1 MASTSGIVTGG
12 VDTHKDVHVAAAL
25 DERGALLATASFPA
39 TGTGYDRLHQW
50 LSSFG
55 RLGRVGIEGTGSY
68 GAGLTRSLH
77 AAGIDVVE
85 VNRPDRQLRRRL
97 GKSDPVDAEAA
108 ARTVLADRA
117 AGVPKSSDGPVEG
130 LRALRVARR
139 SAIKARTQ
147 AGNQIRDLIVSAP
160 QQLREPL
167 SGLGLEIQVA
177 RCAASRPGSGGQ
189 VEQATKRSLRH
200 LARRHQAL
208 SAEIAELD
216 RDIDE
221 LCAAANPA
229 LLAVDGIGP
238 EVASMLLVAAGDN
251 PDRMRH
257 EAAFAALCGA
267 SPVQASS
274 GKTVRHRLN
283 RGGNREANNALWRIA
298 MVRLAT
304 VTIPPRLT
312 CTAVARKAGP
322 IGRSCVAS
330 SATSHGRY
338 STRSPIPKTS
348 PEPLTCACS
357 ASRPVSRLQPLPATS
372 ASPWCGYPVSSAASC
387 TRPILQTPTKT
398 GSTLNH
404 HQPLDTD
411 RSIQGAEMAEHR
423 AFAAAT
429 NFDVYFADAGAPWQ
443 RGSNENT
450 NGLLR
455 QYFPRG
461 TDLAAHTVDKL
472 LAVAEELNDRPRK
485 SLDWDT
491 PAERLS
497 ALLEVS

>member
-1 MASTSGIVTGG
+1 M
-12 VDTHKDVHVAAAL
+12 
-25 DERGALLATASFPA
+25 
-39 TGTGYDRLHQW
+39 
-50 LSSFG
+50 
-55 RLGRVGIEGTGSY
+55 
-68 GAGLTRSLH
+68 
-77 AAGIDVVE
+77 
-85 VNRPDRQLRRRL
+85 
-97 GKSDPVDAEAA
+97 
-108 ARTVLADRA
+108 LADRA

-167 SGLGLEIQVA
+167 SGLRLEIQVA

-229 LLAVDGIGP
+229 LLAVDCVGP

-283 RGGNREANNALWRIA
+283 RGGNCEANNALWRIA
-298 MVRLAT
+298 MVRLAHRHHST
-304 VTIPPRLT
+304 EAYVHRRREK
-312 CTAVARKAGP
+312 VGP

-357 ASRPVSRLQPLPATS
+357 ASRQVSRLQPLPATS

-398 GSTLNH
+398 DSTLNH

-423 AFAAAT
+423 AFATAT
-429 NFDVYFADAGAPWQ
+429 NFDVYQASRRWVD
-443 RGSNENT
+443 S
-450 NGLLR
+450 LLL
-455 QYFPRG
+455 
-461 TDLAAHTVDKL
+461 TL
-472 LAVAEELNDRPRK
+472 L
-485 SLDWDT
+485 
-491 PAERLS
+491 
-497 ALLEVS
+497 

>member
-139 SAIKARTQ
+139 SAIKARSQ

-229 LLAVDGIGP
+229 LLAVDGVGP

-298 MVRLAT
+298 MVRLAHRHHST
-304 VTIPPRLT
+304 EAYVHRRREEGRTDREIMRCLKRYIAREVFHALTNPEDVPRAVDLRLQRLT
-312 CTAVARKAGP
+312 TGISLATAAGHLG
-322 IGRSCVAS
+322 ITVVR
-330 SATSHGRY
+330 
-338 STRSPIPKTS
+338 
-348 PEPLTCACS
+348 L
-357 ASRPVSRLQPLPATS
+357 SRLERGIVHS
-372 ASPWCGYPVSSAASC
+372 A
-387 TRPILQTPTKT
+387 
-398 GSTLNH
+398 
-404 HQPLDTD
+404 
-411 RSIQGAEMAEHR
+411 
-423 AFAAAT
+423 
-429 NFDVYFADAGAPWQ
+429 
-443 RGSNENT
+443 
-450 NGLLR
+450 
-455 QYFPRG
+455 
-461 TDLAAHTVDKL
+461 DLANTYQDW
-472 LAVAEELNDRPRK
+472 LNTQP
-485 SLDWDT
+485 S
-491 PAERLS
+491 PA
-497 ALLEVS
+497 A

>member
-139 SAIKARTQ
+139 SAIKARSQ

-229 LLAVDGIGP
+229 LLAVDGVGP
-238 EVASMLLVAAGDN
+238 EVASMLLVAAGDK

-298 MVRLAT
+298 MVRLAHRHHST
-304 VTIPPRLT
+304 EAYVHRRREESRTDREIMRCLKRYIAREVFHALTNPEDVPRAVDLRLQRLT
-312 CTAVARKAGP
+312 TGISLATAAGHLG
-322 IGRSCVAS
+322 ITVVR
-330 SATSHGRY
+330 
-338 STRSPIPKTS
+338 
-348 PEPLTCACS
+348 L
-357 ASRPVSRLQPLPATS
+357 SRLERGIVHS
-372 ASPWCGYPVSSAASC
+372 A
-387 TRPILQTPTKT
+387 
-398 GSTLNH
+398 
-404 HQPLDTD
+404 
-411 RSIQGAEMAEHR
+411 
-423 AFAAAT
+423 
-429 NFDVYFADAGAPWQ
+429 
-443 RGSNENT
+443 
-450 NGLLR
+450 
-455 QYFPRG
+455 
-461 TDLAAHTVDKL
+461 DLANTYQDW
-472 LAVAEELNDRPRK
+472 LNTQP
-485 SLDWDT
+485 S
-491 PAERLS
+491 PA
-497 ALLEVS
+497 A